1 MSKIEWTEETWNP
14 FVGCTLVSAGC
25 TNCYAMALAS
35 RLSFAHYQG
44 VTKRANGRAVW
55 SGRLNRASDQQVQKP
70 LRIKP
75 PSLIFVN
82 SMSDFFHPQALDAW
96 RLEALGIMR
105 ATRHQY
111 QILTKRTEEIAPF
124 LARAG
129 VELPRNVW
137 LGATVER
144 ADVTRRLD
152 DLRAV
157 AASIRFVSVEPLI
170 GPLPELDLREIQWL
184 ILGGESGPGY
194 RPMRL
199 EWALEVAEHCKRQG
213 VALFVKQDSAF
224 RSGQRGRLPDSLWG
238 HKEYPVIS
246 A

>member
-96 RLEALGIMR
+96 RLEALGRGPHR
-105 ATRHQY
+105 AR
-111 QILTKRTEEIAPF
+111 
-124 LARAG
+124 
-129 VELPRNVW
+129 
-137 LGATVER
+137 
-144 ADVTRRLD
+144 
-152 DLRAV
+152 
-157 AASIRFVSVEPLI
+157 
-170 GPLPELDLREIQWL
+170 
-184 ILGGESGPGY
+184 
-194 RPMRL
+194 
-199 EWALEVAEHCKRQG
+199 
-213 VALFVKQDSAF
+213 
-224 RSGQRGRLPDSLWG
+224 
-238 HKEYPVIS
+238 
-246 A
+246 